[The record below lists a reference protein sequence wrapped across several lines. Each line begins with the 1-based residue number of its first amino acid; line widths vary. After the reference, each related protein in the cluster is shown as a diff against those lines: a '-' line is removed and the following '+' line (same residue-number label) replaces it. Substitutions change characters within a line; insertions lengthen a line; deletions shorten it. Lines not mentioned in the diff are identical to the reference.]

1 MRRAVQGTYGTGS
14 MKASAR
20 SSIYGAQLGLQTSK
34 VNPPGST
41 SVTSC
46 AWSVPGDTIL
56 EKKLN
61 PMGYEEASLD
71 SPNGSMMMI
80 AGVGAAVLA
89 VGVYMYRDYFKM
101 VMDA

>member
-1 MRRAVQGTYGTGS
+1 MQRTEIDQLDEFKDVDAALDKFEAAVL
-14 MKASAR
+14 AVL
-20 SSIYGAQLGLQTSK
+20 SSPSDTDS
-34 VNPPGST
+34 PP
-41 SVTSC
+41 VC

-101 VMDA
+101 AMDA